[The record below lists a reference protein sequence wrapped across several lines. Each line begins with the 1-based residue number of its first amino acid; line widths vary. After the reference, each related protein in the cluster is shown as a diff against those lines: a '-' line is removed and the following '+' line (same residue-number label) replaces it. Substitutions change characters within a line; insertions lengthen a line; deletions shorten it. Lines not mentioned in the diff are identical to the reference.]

1 MLNDYGNEL
10 HNVLRGYP
18 ESLVDRADS
27 LTSYGP
33 SVSDVFRSFAASL
46 DLVVQGATNALSKL
60 LYFPPGRY
68 VLDRNPDLPEEIFRV
83 PKGVELFFAND
94 AILRIGP
101 GVTLVIE
108 GSIRAGQQQI
118 FGFNR
123 FELSG
128 NNLQDELARGVR
140 EAFPVPTG
148 TITWPVGSVVEPASG
163 RSVPCGRVEI
173 ASDDVPLVR
182 PEWWGA
188 RAWEANSQVQ
198 AAAASP
204 VGHDSW
210 EAFQGAIDAACVG
223 RAARRRAPIPIALNG
238 LYQVVRT
245 IEVRAPGA
253 LLPACLVWRGAVG
266 VRGLVSVTRNPLP
279 PATTP
284 QTTPEVLLRLHPGVD
299 FDLQNVSL
307 SSGANVDGVIEVR
320 CDASDPMGRRG
331 LLRRVSLLGAGAE
344 FLLHIIEE
352 GSAPIRRQFVLDACA
367 LEHAPNQPCRN
378 NIRLDAGAGVML
390 RVSDTL
396 MGAPTLPPA
405 TPVLTPHAI
414 EHATCYLR
422 GGSALLD
429 SLLFHQALGPRP
441 SRDPPLFDEPDG
453 HDVFLG
459 APTAASGR
467 SATQLTILQ
476 CESQGWWL
484 LGRDSRVALAHQA
497 VLLGVAHTPSVW
509 QHNELRRA
517 AWAGNPTTPL
527 PPPGDVP
534 SVVWLGSVGQ
544 CVMIGSRLGYFMA
557 LTDPRAIENV
567 GTVFANPDS
576 GDSRRLYLLP
586 DHVIRRD
593 EAYAPYRNLA
603 TAPTLDERV
612 RHVVPIREDW
622 LMLR

>member
-1 MLNDYGNEL
+1 MLRDYGFEL
-10 HNVLRGYP
+10 LNILERLR
-18 ESLVDRADS
+18 EEDRPVAS
-27 LTSYGP
+27 NITSFGP
-33 SVSDVFRSFAASL
+33 SISGAFRSLFAGGST
-46 DLVVQGATNALSKL
+46 QRSQI
-60 LYFPPGRY
+60 LYFPPGRF
-68 VLDRNPDLPEEIFRV
+68 VLDRRSDLAEEVFTV

-108 GSIRAGQQQI
+108 GTIRAGQQQI

-123 FELSG
+123 FELSN
-128 NNLQDELARGVR
+128 NNLRSGV
-140 EAFPVPTG
+140 AFPVPPG
-148 TITWPVGSVVEPASG
+148 TITWPVGTVVEQPSG
-163 RSVPCGRVEI
+163 RAVPCGRVEI
-173 ASDDVPLVR
+173 ASDDVLLVR

-188 RAWEANSQVQ
+188 RAWETSSEVQ
-198 AAAASP
+198 SATASP

-223 RAARRRAPIPIALNG
+223 RAARRRAPIPIALGG

-266 VRGLVSVTRNPLP
+266 VRGLVSVTRNPLR

-284 QTTPEVLLRLHPGVD
+284 RTTPEVLLRLHPGVD

-320 CDASDPMGRRG
+320 CDATDPMGRRG
-331 LLRRVSLLGAGAE
+331 FLRRVSLLGDGAE

-352 GSAPIRRQFVLDACA
+352 GSATIRRQFVLDGCV
-367 LEHAPNQPCRN
+367 LVHVPNQPCRN

-396 MGAPTLPPA
+396 MGAPTQPPA
-405 TPVLTPHAI
+405 NPVLTPHAI

-467 SATQLTILQ
+467 STTQLTMLQ

-497 VLLGVAHTPSVW
+497 VLLGVAHNPSVW
-509 QHNELRRA
+509 QHNEIRRA

-593 EAYAPYRNLA
+593 EAYTPYRDLA
-603 TAPTLDERV
+603 TAPTLDNDI
-612 RHVVPIREDW
+612 RHLVPILEDGV
-622 LMLR
+622 MIR